1 MTILNVVWSSSRVVV
16 AVDTNVAQAAG
27 LPNLLD
33 GAPKGP
39 LCKLVPLPGL
49 GVVLAARGSA
59 AFLPM
64 VVHGAMLASAGRG
77 IDFDKLLDLMP
88 GIVQASHQHCVETV
102 LQSGVRLSEFMRYE
116 LAVVGW
122 SASRGRMAALNFW
135 QYSEEEGPQVFELDQ
150 DWPAVLAP
158 RFDFEWEHD
167 PPRNSA
173 AMFALAKLQVEEART
188 KGPAGTGGNLIVAT
202 VTRESVT
209 IVDHGDLSAARSLI
223 V

>member
-1 MTILNVVWSSSRVVV
+1 ML
-16 AVDTNVAQAAG
+16 G
-27 LPNLLD
+27 H
-33 GAPKGP
+33 APQGP

-64 VVHGAMLASAGRG
+64 VVHGVMLASAGKG
-77 IDFDKLLDLMP
+77 VDFDKLLDVMP
-88 GIVQASHQHCVETV
+88 GIARKAQKYCADMV
-102 LQSGVRLSEFMRYE
+102 LKFNARLPGFMRYE

-135 QYSEEEGPQVFELDQ
+135 HYSLEEGPQVFELDQ
-150 DWPAVLAP
+150 DWPASLAP
-158 RFDFEWEHD
+158 RFEFEWEHD

-173 AMFALAKLQVEEART
+173 AMFALAKLQVKEART
-188 KGPAGTGGNLIVAT
+188 KGPVGTGGNLVIAT

-209 IVDHGDLSAARSLI
+209 VVDHGDLSAPRSLL